1 MAARISILSIRAF
14 VGHFSKEMGGDAE
27 VLMAKE
33 IRSSDMNFGA
43 SRTCDIRCLLCGGQ
57 YV

>member
-14 VGHFSKEMGGDAE
+14 VGHFSNEMGGDAE
-27 VLMAKE
+27 VLMAKD
-33 IRSSDMNFGA
+33 IPPSDNDSGA
-43 SRTCDIRCLLCGGQ
+43 SRTCDIRCLLCGSQ